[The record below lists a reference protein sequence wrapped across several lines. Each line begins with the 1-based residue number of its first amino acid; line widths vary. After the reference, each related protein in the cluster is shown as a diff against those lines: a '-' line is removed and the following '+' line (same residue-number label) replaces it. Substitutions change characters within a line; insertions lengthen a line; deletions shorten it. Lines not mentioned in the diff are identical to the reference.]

1 MGPDSGPSAPTGD
14 PALEATAPVLRT
26 QSAGRVTEGD
36 GMIDGDRFRKTM
48 GHFVTGVA
56 VATARTPDGGFV
68 GLTCNSLASVSLD
81 PPLVLFSVDHGSRSR
96 LALLEAGAF
105 AVSLLRREEEELS
118 WRFAAEDAEE
128 RFENV
133 PLRFE
138 ATGSPVLEG
147 ALAWLDCTLW
157 KTVEAGD
164 HTVFFGHVEAAGF
177 ADGGDPLV
185 FFRGRYGTVV
195 P

>member
-1 MGPDSGPSAPTGD
+1 MGPDSGPAAPTGD
-14 PALEATAPVLRT
+14 PAPEATAPVLRT
-26 QSAGRVTEGD
+26 QSSGRVTGGD

-56 VATARTPDGGFV
+56 VATARTPDGGYV

-96 LALLEAGAF
+96 GALLEAGAF
-105 AVSLLRREEEELS
+105 AISLLRREDEALS
-118 WRFAAEDAEE
+118 WRFAAEDPED

-133 PLRFE
+133 STRFGV
-138 ATGSPVLEG
+138 TGSPVLEG

-164 HTVFFGHVEAAGF
+164 HTVFFGRVEAAGH
-177 ADGGDPLV
+177 ADGGEPLV
-185 FFRGRYGTVV
+185 FFRGGYGTVAR
-195 P
+195 